1 MNVTPLTVLAF
12 ADEPVLQIGLES
24 VLAGSTGF
32 RTVGAYATVAQVA
45 SAAQQHQPH
54 IILYSLSL
62 DPELAQVSVAR
73 RASPESA
80 IVLWAR
86 EFSTE
91 VAHQAMQMGIQGF
104 LSTTAAPDTMLECL
118 RFAATGEMWM
128 ERSLANL
135 LLHSRPVPLSRRQT
149 QLLGLLVQGLKNRE
163 IAAEMGIAEGTVKAY
178 LTTLFEK
185 VGARDRFELA
195 LYGLKTLRN
204 VREAQA
210 ERDQRMKSH
219 VRSRGRSAAVRTVA

>member
-80 IVLWAR
+80 VVLWAR

-195 LYGLKTLRN
+195 LFGLKNLGGRREN
-204 VREAQA
+204 ASGGAAIRSLVARRGVRRLEA
-210 ERDQRMKSH
+210 
-219 VRSRGRSAAVRTVA
+219 

>member
-1 MNVTPLTVLAF
+1 
-12 ADEPVLQIGLES
+12 
-24 VLAGSTGF
+24 
-32 RTVGAYATVAQVA
+32 VA

-62 DPELAQVSVAR
+62 DPELAQISVAR

-91 VAHQAMQMGIQGF
+91 LAHQAMQMGVQGF

-163 IAAEMGIAEGTVKAY
+163 IAAEMGISEGTVKAY

-204 VREAQA
+204 VRGVQA